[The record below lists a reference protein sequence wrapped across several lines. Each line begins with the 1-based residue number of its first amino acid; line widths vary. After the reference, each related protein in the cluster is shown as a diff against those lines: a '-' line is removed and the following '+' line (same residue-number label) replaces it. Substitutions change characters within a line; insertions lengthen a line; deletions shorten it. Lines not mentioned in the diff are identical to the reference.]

1 MSFVSHISL
10 TNPKANNK
18 RQGCCKKLLH
28 ANNVYQQKTRRV
40 MFFLLQKY
48 VIQIK
53 RRHSFHKYA
62 ANNILV
68 EILLSN
74 NVVDLME
81 KISCHYLNVTTYLF
95 G

>member
-1 MSFVSHISL
+1 
-10 TNPKANNK
+10 
-18 RQGCCKKLLH
+18 
-28 ANNVYQQKTRRV
+28 

-74 NVVDLME
+74 NVVDLMK
-81 KISCHYLNVTTYLF
+81 KISCHYINVATYLL

>member
-1 MSFVSHISL
+1 
-10 TNPKANNK
+10 
-18 RQGCCKKLLH
+18 
-28 ANNVYQQKTRRV
+28 

-81 KISCHYLNVTTYLF
+81 KISFHYINVSTYLLGYSYVSYIF
-95 G
+95 TMYNSLYNIREIIR

>member
-1 MSFVSHISL
+1 
-10 TNPKANNK
+10 
-18 RQGCCKKLLH
+18 
-28 ANNVYQQKTRRV
+28 

-81 KISCHYLNVTTYLF
+81 KISCHYLNVSTYLLGYSYVSYIF
-95 G
+95 TMSLYNIREIIR

>member
-1 MSFVSHISL
+1 
-10 TNPKANNK
+10 
-18 RQGCCKKLLH
+18 
-28 ANNVYQQKTRRV
+28 

-53 RRHSFHKYA
+53 RRHSFHKYV

-68 EILLSN
+68 EILPPN

-81 KISCHYLNVTTYLF
+81 KTSCHYINVATYLLSYSNVSDIF
-95 G
+95 TISYN

>member
-1 MSFVSHISL
+1 
-10 TNPKANNK
+10 
-18 RQGCCKKLLH
+18 
-28 ANNVYQQKTRRV
+28 

-68 EILLSN
+68 EILPLN
-74 NVVDLME
+74 NIVDLME
-81 KISCHYLNVTTYLF
+81 KISCHYIIVTTYLF
-95 G
+95 GYINVSYVFTIYQFAIFTN

>member
-1 MSFVSHISL
+1 
-10 TNPKANNK
+10 
-18 RQGCCKKLLH
+18 
-28 ANNVYQQKTRRV
+28 

-68 EILLSN
+68 EILPPN

-81 KISCHYLNVTTYLF
+81 KTSCHYINVATYLLGYSNVSDIF
-95 G
+95 TIDIRAYRRLER

>member
-1 MSFVSHISL
+1 
-10 TNPKANNK
+10 
-18 RQGCCKKLLH
+18 
-28 ANNVYQQKTRRV
+28 

-81 KISCHYLNVTTYLF
+81 KISCHYNTQFPISIYHKLLETQ
-95 G
+95 